1 MGATAAAPLNVAP
14 AGALVVGDPPCVR
27 GAEVV
32 CSMVTMEVTGCCGV
46 ETMTGAVVEII
57 TVDGTGADATGVVD
71 TTTVDTTTVDGAG
84 AGGTDVDGIEVDGAG
99 VDGTDVDGT
108 DVDGTGVDRAG
119 LDAAGVE
126 DTVVEGVSVD
136 GGAETI
142 VVPAANVVIPLHV
155 SPLGQHS
162 PPVTHCSPASQ

>member
-14 AGALVVGDPPCVR
+14 AVALVVGDPPCVR
-27 GAEVV
+27 GAEVD
-32 CSMVTMEVTGCCGV
+32 CSMVTTEVTGCCGV
-46 ETMTGAVVEII
+46 ETMTGAVVVERI

-84 AGGTDVDGIEVDGAG
+84 VGVEVDGAG
-99 VDGTDVDGT
+99 VDGT

-126 DTVVEGVSVD
+126 DTVVEGVGVD

-142 VVPAANVVIPLHV
+142 VGPAANVVIPLHV

-162 PPVTHCSPASQ
+162 PPVMHCSPALQ

>member
-14 AGALVVGDPPCVR
+14 AVALVVGDPPCVR

-32 CSMVTMEVTGCCGV
+32 CSMVTTEVTGCCGV
-46 ETMTGAVVEII
+46 ETMTGAVVVEII

-71 TTTVDTTTVDGAG
+71 TTTVDGAG
-84 AGGTDVDGIEVDGAG
+84 AGTRVDSVIVEGIEVDGAG
-99 VDGTDVDGT
+99 
-108 DVDGTGVDRAG
+108 VDGTGVDRAG

-126 DTVVEGVSVD
+126 DTVVEGVGVD

-142 VVPAANVVIPLHV
+142 VGPAANVVIPLHV
-155 SPLGQHS
+155 SPLGQHL
-162 PPVTHCSPASQ
+162 PPVMHCSPASQ